1 METLP
6 WGSLGVRGKK
16 ILHHCNFVFVFGSEV
31 TFIFLVVVA
40 YCLGTIAPPETNIP
54 LETSYKYIYIHMLE
68 DSICSFRD
76 GICSFCA
83 SYIQRVSSKKGLDVF
98 FCHPSPLAVLDF
110 CWEIEADDEKKELKT
125 VILFDQGP

>member
-1 METLP
+1 M
-6 WGSLGVRGKK
+6 
-16 ILHHCNFVFVFGSEV
+16 
-31 TFIFLVVVA
+31 A

-54 LETSYKYIYIHMLE
+54 LEKSYMLE

-98 FCHPSPLAVLDF
+98 VCHPSPLAVLDF